1 MTGHDAGAPWAPAAG
16 PGRPGGES
24 LLAPSP
30 SRDSGLTIVTG
41 GGSGLGRAIAETAL
55 RSGSTVLVVGR
66 RPDRLDQFVTDHPGA
81 NVHACPADVA
91 TAEGIAHV
99 QEAVRDLDRPVT
111 AIVAAAGSAARRP
124 EPDATVAE
132 VEQAWTQAWRSNVLT
147 AVLTVDGLAAQSA
160 PALRVVLLGSIA
172 VFRGGAGPYSS
183 GPHAAAKAALTGYMH
198 DLAGRLGPAGGTA
211 NVVAPGFV
219 PDTDLWGDRLTLE
232 AVRTRAAE
240 TLVGRPGTPAEVAAL
255 VGFLLG
261 PDGAWITGQVVSP
274 NGGAVLTR

>member
-1 MTGHDAGAPWAPAAG
+1 M
-16 PGRPGGES
+16 
-24 LLAPSP
+24 
-30 SRDSGLTIVTG
+30 
-41 GGSGLGRAIAETAL
+41 
-55 RSGSTVLVVGR
+55 
-66 RPDRLDQFVTDHPGA
+66 
-81 NVHACPADVA
+81 
-91 TAEGIAHV
+91 
-99 QEAVRDLDRPVT
+99 
-111 AIVAAAGSAARRP
+111 
-124 EPDATVAE
+124 
-132 VEQAWTQAWRSNVLT
+132 EQAWTQAWRSNVLT

-183 GPHAAAKAALTGYMH
+183 GPYAAAKAALTGYMH

-219 PDTDLWGDRLTLE
+219 PDTDLWGGRLTLE